1 MNLLK
6 RSFSVMLM
14 LVLLV
19 SAFTGIAAFA
29 EDSASTRWADAA
41 DEIDKYLD
49 AAFES
54 FLDGDAKT
62 AYDNVSNAYFRVYET
77 TGFERQT
84 MSYVSGNRK
93 NAVEMQFSTCKAAVK
108 KDNTDLETKVKVR
121 SALAK
126 LKSMIR
132 EDGNK
137 LAALQG
143 GVQSETKYYLRGE
156 LVSSDPYAD
165 FSANPNAAAKYEN
178 WYEAATL
185 VKELL
190 DTAYMGYLTMDNE
203 HLIHLTEAG
212 EKLAREAMHETVRRG
227 KSYHEL
233 VGQPDEDEAEGSCGQ
248 RRRLSRNQAQRWLE
262 KERADEIPEAI
273 LILSRRYYCVRVI
286 DIAQFLGKNSASV
299 RTKLRQLENNNLVTI
314 GVESVVRLTEFG
326 REIAKALY
334 DRHKTE
340 REDLIRAGQ
349 SPDEA
354 ERSVLIPGARLP

>member
-1 MNLLK
+1 MREQKTKEYLTAIYLL
-6 RSFSVMLM
+6 
-14 LVLLV
+14 
-19 SAFTGIAAFA
+19 SAFGPVRGAYVARELKLSRPTVSVSLQMLA
-29 EDSASTRWADAA
+29 EA
-41 DEIDKYLD
+41 
-49 AAFES
+49 
-54 FLDGDAKT
+54 
-62 AYDNVSNAYFRVYET
+62 
-77 TGFERQT
+77 
-84 MSYVSGNRK
+84 
-93 NAVEMQFSTCKAAVK
+93 
-108 KDNTDLETKVKVR
+108 
-121 SALAK
+121 
-126 LKSMIR
+126 
-132 EDGNK
+132 
-137 LAALQG
+137 
-143 GVQSETKYYLRGE
+143 
-156 LVSSDPYAD
+156 
-165 FSANPNAAAKYEN
+165 
-178 WYEAATL
+178 
-185 VKELL
+185 
-190 DTAYMGYLTMDNE
+190 GYLTMDNE
-203 HLIHLTEAG
+203 HLIQLTEAG

-233 VGQPDEDEAEGSCGQ
+233 VGQPDEDEAEERCGQ

-299 RTKLRQLENNNLVTI
+299 RAKLRQLENNNLVTI